1 MSTERLDRLETL
13 AETILLAIQQLVN
26 QQQQLQQSLHEEVT
40 EVVGMINT
48 LAQENGKV
56 FERMDVMQSEIHV
69 MQSDVRGLQV
79 ENRRMI
85 ERWNL
90 HTRDGH
96 GGEAA

>member
-1 MSTERLDRLETL
+1 MTTERLDRLETL

-26 QQQQLQQSLHEEVT
+26 QQQQFQQNLHGEIT

-56 FERMDVMQSEIHV
+56 LTRIDTMQTEIHTMQSEI
-69 MQSDVRGLQV
+69 RGLQV

-85 ERWNL
+85 ERWNS
-90 HTRDGH
+90 HTSDGH
-96 GGEAA
+96 GGDAV

>member
-1 MSTERLDRLETL
+1 MTTERLDRLETL
-13 AETILLAIQQLVN
+13 AETILLAIQQLAN
-26 QQQQLQQSLHEEVT
+26 QQQQFQQNLHEEIT

-56 FERMDVMQSEIHV
+56 LTRIDTMQTEIHTMQSEI
-69 MQSDVRGLQV
+69 RGIQV

-90 HTRDGH
+90 HTSDGH
-96 GGEAA
+96 GGDTA